1 MREEHAEPWLIAF
14 DDVEGESVGQ
24 TVGARVDVSSHRV
37 DGSDA
42 REGVEH
48 GEVAD
53 VARVEDGVR
62 AHLGEQR
69 LAASVRSGV
78 RVGDDGEAQRAVFAY
93 GESGRA
99 LNEGRGH
106 RAGALLPR
114 AIAEGE
120 LDAGPERV
128 IREEHMVTARR
139 QVYARYPETDD
150 MGEHELQRLIAEFL
164 RPLLERWFAARSE
177 VAHVGADQFFYWVEG
192 DPTRRIAP
200 DVYVVPGVAQNPP
213 VASWKLWESS
223 ARPSFALEVVGQD
236 IDKDYDDNPVLY
248 AALGVRE
255 LVLFD
260 PHATSRSRRRLR
272 WQVFRRLKG
281 RGLVRVEVS
290 NGDRVQSK
298 ALGC

>member
-1 MREEHAEPWLIAF
+1 
-14 DDVEGESVGQ
+14 
-24 TVGARVDVSSHRV
+24 
-37 DGSDA
+37 
-42 REGVEH
+42 
-48 GEVAD
+48 
-53 VARVEDGVR
+53 
-62 AHLGEQR
+62 
-69 LAASVRSGV
+69 
-78 RVGDDGEAQRAVFAY
+78 
-93 GESGRA
+93 
-99 LNEGRGH
+99 
-106 RAGALLPR
+106 
-114 AIAEGE
+114 
-120 LDAGPERV
+120 
-128 IREEHMVTARR
+128 MVTARR

-298 ALGC
+298 ALGCWLCATEHRGRSIVRIATGDEGATLFPTEAEQALALADREHAAKEQERAGREQERAAKEQERAGRELAEAEVARLRAELEALRAKG